1 MSITGRPHYPTLKPL
16 WTTVYACDSKQ
27 SMPERKA
34 KRTAVRSKRIAS
46 MAKEILDVA
55 GAAELLGVSPW
66 TIYQLA
72 RKGTI
77 PGTRVGKEWRFARQ
91 VLIQWVA
98 NGSQADQVSKLLS
111 RSRSAQR
118 R

>member
-1 MSITGRPHYPTLKPL
+1 MRQLWRPDS
-16 WTTVYACDSKQ
+16 ACDTKQ

-34 KRTAVRSKRIAS
+34 KRTAVRHKRIAA

-111 RSRSAQR
+111 RSKPRVR
-118 R
+118 